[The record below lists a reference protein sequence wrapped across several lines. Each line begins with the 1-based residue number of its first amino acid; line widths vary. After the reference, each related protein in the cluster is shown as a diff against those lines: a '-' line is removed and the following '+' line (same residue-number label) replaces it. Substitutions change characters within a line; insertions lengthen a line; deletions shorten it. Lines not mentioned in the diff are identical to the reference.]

1 MFGIRGC
8 VESEYLAGNGL
19 HLAPAGKSHSD
30 PEGLMTSLASSGA
43 DSGMLGALRTTTPRD
58 PNAVPLTASYSALMR
73 TVRDGG
79 LLRRREGFYYAVFAG
94 LAVALGG
101 VITGMVLLGDSWF
114 QLLMAGALGIVL
126 TQIAFV
132 THEASHRQIFAS
144 GKVND
149 WVGRILATAVVGISY
164 HWWMHKHSRHHAK
177 PNQKGA
183 DPDIEQDT
191 IAFLPE
197 DAAKSKGAFAL
208 ITRNQGW
215 LFFPLLTLE
224 GINLHARSIMS
235 LFDKGRVE
243 HRFLE
248 LGLIALRLSL
258 YVAVLFWFLPLG
270 MAFAFLGVQLAV
282 FGVYMGASF
291 APNHKGMP
299 ILENDTSLDF
309 LHRQILT
316 SRNLKG
322 GWWATVLFGGLNHQ
336 VEHHL
341 FPNMPRPALGKARE
355 IVREYAQA
363 MGISY
368 TETGVFRSYGIVIDY
383 LNRVGLSARDPF
395 DCPLVNQFRRS

>member
-1 MFGIRGC
+1 
-8 VESEYLAGNGL
+8 
-19 HLAPAGKSHSD
+19 
-30 PEGLMTSLASSGA
+30 MTSLASAGT
-43 DSGMLGALRTTTPRD
+43 LGSVRSTVPRD
-58 PNAVPLTASYSALMR
+58 ADAVSLTASYSELMR
-73 TVRDGG
+73 TVRDAG

-94 LAVALGG
+94 LALALGG
-101 VITGMVLLGDSWF
+101 IITGMVLIGDSWW
-114 QLLMAGALGIVL
+114 QLLMAALLGIVL

-177 PNQKGA
+177 PNQLGA
-183 DPDIEQDT
+183 DPDIEADT
-191 IAFLPE
+191 IVFTETDAEKSTGFL
-197 DAAKSKGAFAL
+197 AL
-208 ITRNQGW
+208 ITRRQGY

-224 GINLHARSIMS
+224 GINLHFRSILS

-243 HRFLE
+243 YRYLE
-248 LGLIALRLSL
+248 LTLIALRLSF
-258 YVAVLFWFLPLG
+258 YVAAIFLLLPVG

-299 ILENDTSLDF
+299 ILENDTNLDF

-322 GWWATVLFGGLNHQ
+322 GWWATAMFGGLNHQ

-341 FPNMPRPALGKARE
+341 FPNMPRPALSKARE
-355 IVREYAQA
+355 IVREYSNNS
-363 MGISY
+363 GIAY
-368 TETGVFRSYGIVIDY
+368 TETGVMQSYGIVIDY

>member
-1 MFGIRGC
+1 
-8 VESEYLAGNGL
+8 
-19 HLAPAGKSHSD
+19 
-30 PEGLMTSLASSGA
+30 MTSLASSGN
-43 DSGMLGALRTTTPRD
+43 LGSLRSTTPRD
-58 PNAVPLTASYSALMR
+58 PDAAPLTASYSALMR
-73 TVRDGG
+73 TVRDAG

-101 VITGMVLLGDSWF
+101 IITGMVLLGDSWF

-197 DAAKSKGAFAL
+197 DAAKSTGAFAL
-208 ITRNQGW
+208 LTRNQGW

-224 GINLHARSIMS
+224 GINLHFRSILS

-243 HRFLE
+243 HRYLE
-248 LGLIALRLSL
+248 LTLIALRLSL

-282 FGVYMGASF
+282 FGIYMGASF

-322 GWWATVLFGGLNHQ
+322 GWWATVMFGGLNHQ

-341 FPNMPRPALGKARE
+341 FPNMPRPALSKARE
-355 IVREYAQA
+355 IVREYAQN

-368 TETGVFRSYGIVIDY
+368 TETGVIRSYGIVIEY

>member
-1 MFGIRGC
+1 M
-8 VESEYLAGNGL
+8 S
-19 HLAPAGKSHSD
+19 
-30 PEGLMTSLASSGA
+30 SLSSVSP
-43 DSGMLGALRTTTPRD
+43 SGSLGALRTTAPRD
-58 PNAVPLTASYSALMR
+58 PSAAPLTASYGALMR
-73 TVRDGG
+73 TVRDAG
-79 LLRRREGFYYAVFAG
+79 LLRRREGFYYAVFGG
-94 LAVALGG
+94 LALALGG
-101 VITGMVLLGDSWF
+101 IIAGMVLLGDSWF

-144 GKVND
+144 GRVND

-164 HWWMHKHSRHHAK
+164 HWWMHKHTRHHAK

-197 DAAKSKGAFAL
+197 DAAKSRGAFAL

-224 GINLHARSIMS
+224 GINLHARSIAS
-235 LFDKGRVE
+235 LFERGRVE
-243 HRFLE
+243 HRMLE

-299 ILENDTSLDF
+299 ILEADSRLDF
-309 LHRQILT
+309 LQRQIVT

-341 FPNMPRPALGKARE
+341 FPNMPRPALSRARD
-355 IVREYAQA
+355 IVREYAQST
-363 MGISY
+363 GIPY
-368 TETGVFRSYGIVIDY
+368 TETGILRSYGIVVQY
-383 LNRVGLSARDPF
+383 LNRVGLAARDPF
-395 DCPLVNQFRRS
+395 DCPLVNQFRRSA

>member
-1 MFGIRGC
+1 MK
-8 VESEYLAGNGL
+8 
-19 HLAPAGKSHSD
+19 PASAQTD
-30 PEGLMTSLASSGA
+30 PEGLMTSHASAGT
-43 DSGMLGALRTTTPRD
+43 LGSIRSTVPRD
-58 PNAVPLTASYSALMR
+58 ADAVPLTASYSALMR
-73 TVRDGG
+73 TVRDAG

-94 LAVALGG
+94 LALALGG
-101 VITGMVLLGDSWF
+101 IIAGMVLLGDSWF

-132 THEASHRQIFAS
+132 THEASHRQVFAS

-183 DPDIEQDT
+183 DPDIEPDT
-191 IAFLPE
+191 IVFTEADAEKSTGFL
-197 DAAKSKGAFAL
+197 AL
-208 ITRNQGW
+208 ITRRQGY

-224 GINLHARSIMS
+224 GINLHFRSIVS

-243 HRFLE
+243 HRYLE
-248 LGLIALRLSL
+248 LTLIALRLSI
-258 YVAVLFWFLPLG
+258 YVAVLFMFLPLG

-299 ILENDTSLDF
+299 ILENDTNLDF

-322 GWWATVLFGGLNHQ
+322 GWWATAMFGGLNHQ

-341 FPNMPRPALGKARE
+341 FPNMPRPALSRARE
-355 IVREYAQA
+355 IVRDYAQS

-368 TETGVFRSYGIVIDY
+368 TETGVLRSYGIVIDY

-395 DCPLVNQFRRS
+395 DCPLVNQFRRQ

>member
-1 MFGIRGC
+1 
-8 VESEYLAGNGL
+8 
-19 HLAPAGKSHSD
+19 
-30 PEGLMTSLASSGA
+30 
-43 DSGMLGALRTTTPRD
+43 
-58 PNAVPLTASYSALMR
+58 MR

-79 LLRRREGFYYAVFAG
+79 LLRRRVGFYYAVFAG

-164 HWWMHKHSRHHAK
+164 HWWMHKHSRHHSK
-177 PNQKGA
+177 PNQLGA
-183 DPDIEQDT
+183 DPDIEADT
-191 IAFLPE
+191 IVFTEA
-197 DAAKSKGAFAL
+197 DAAKSTGFLAL
-208 ITRNQGW
+208 ITRRQGY

-224 GINLHARSIMS
+224 GINLHFRSILS

-243 HRFLE
+243 HRYLE
-248 LGLIALRLSL
+248 LGLITLRLSA
-258 YVAVLFWFLPLG
+258 YVAVIFLLLPLG

-322 GWWATVLFGGLNHQ
+322 GWWATVMFGGLNHQ

-341 FPNMPRPALGKARE
+341 FPNMPRPALSKARE
-355 IVREYAQA
+355 IVREYAQS

>member
-1 MFGIRGC
+1 
-8 VESEYLAGNGL
+8 
-19 HLAPAGKSHSD
+19 
-30 PEGLMTSLASSGA
+30 MTSLASSGA
-43 DSGMLGALRTTTPRD
+43 DTATIGSIRSTSRRGPD
-58 PNAVPLTASYSALMR
+58 AVPLTASYSALMR

-79 LLRRREGFYYAVFAG
+79 LLRRRVGFYYAVFAG

-101 VITGMVLLGDSWF
+101 VVTGMALLGDSWF
-114 QLLMAGALGIVL
+114 QLLMAAALGIVL

-144 GKVND
+144 GKAND

-164 HWWMHKHSRHHAK
+164 HWWMHKHSRHHSK
-177 PNQKGA
+177 PNQLGA
-183 DPDIEQDT
+183 DPDIEADT
-191 IAFLPE
+191 IVFTEA
-197 DAAKSKGAFAL
+197 DAAKSTGFLAL
-208 ITRNQGW
+208 ITRRQGY

-224 GINLHARSIMS
+224 GINLHFRSILS

-243 HRFLE
+243 HRYLE
-248 LGLIALRLSL
+248 LTLIAMRLSL
-258 YVAVLFWFLPLG
+258 YVAVIFWVLPFG

-316 SRNLKG
+316 ARNLKG
-322 GWWATVLFGGLNHQ
+322 GWWVTAMFGGLNHQ

-341 FPNMPRPALGKARE
+341 FPNMPRPALSKARA
-355 IVREYAQA
+355 IVRDYAQS

-368 TETGVFRSYGIVIDY
+368 TETGILRSYGIVIDY

>member
-1 MFGIRGC
+1 M
-8 VESEYLAGNGL
+8 
-19 HLAPAGKSHSD
+19 KSQSD
-30 PEGLMTSLASSGA
+30 PEGLMTSLASSGN
-43 DSGMLGALRTTTPRD
+43 LGSVRTTTSRD
-58 PNAVPLTASYSALMR
+58 PEAVPITASYSALMR

-79 LLRRREGFYYAVFAG
+79 LLRRREGFYYAVFGG
-94 LAVALGG
+94 LALALGG

-132 THEASHRQIFAS
+132 THEASHRQIFTS

-164 HWWMHKHSRHHAK
+164 HWWMNKHSRHHSK
-177 PNQKGA
+177 PNQLGA
-183 DPDIEQDT
+183 DPDIEADT
-191 IAFLPE
+191 IVFTEA
-197 DAAKSKGAFAL
+197 DAAKSTGFLAL
-208 ITRNQGW
+208 ITRRQGY

-224 GINLHARSIMS
+224 GINLHLRSILS

-243 HRFLE
+243 HRYLE
-248 LGLIALRLSL
+248 LGLIALRLSA
-258 YVAVLFWFLPLG
+258 YIAVLFMFLPLG
-270 MAFAFLGVQLAV
+270 MAFAFLGVQMAV

-322 GWWATVLFGGLNHQ
+322 GWWVTVMFGGLNHQ

-341 FPNMPRPALGKARE
+341 FPNMPRPALSRARQ
-355 IVREYAQA
+355 IVREYANSL
-363 MGISY
+363 GISY